1 MVSQPLDPL
10 PAVTPVQPI
19 YEELSRASER
29 RMQRVAARSQALCT
43 VLYAVTCVSAYA
55 LFGEATS
62 ADVLANYDSDLGLS
76 QVSTT
81 DHGVRSVLPLV
92 CLRVIA

>member
-1 MVSQPLDPL
+1 MFSKPLNPVS
-10 PAVTPVQPI
+10 AAIPVQPI

-29 RMQRVAARSQALCT
+29 RMKRVAVRSQALCT
-43 VLYAVTCVSAYA
+43 ALYAVTCVSAYA

-76 QVSTT
+76 QVSRA
-81 DHGVRSVLPLV
+81 GQCAYV
-92 CLRVIA
+92 CCVF